1 MAEELVDECCSF
13 ETDLQEL
20 FEKSGHRKNRNSRYA
35 PLVVQADVS
44 DKELDN
50 MTPEERRMLGYDP
63 EPIKASDRDCA

>member
-63 EPIKASDRDCA
+63 RANKSK